1 MNLKYT
7 LIILFIAF
15 IFTRTLR
22 AENDT
27 LQRFPAQISFVYPL
41 GTSGVES
48 ANYEFNF
55 SLNVIM
61 GVTGV
66 IRGVECA
73 GIMNMTSGY
82 FTGFQGAGIINM
94 TNKKFKGVQAA
105 GITNIV
111 NDDFIGVQAAGIA
124 NIVNGNSNGVQ
135 AAGIANIGT
144 HFFVVG
150 QNIIRLNKPL
160 PIGTYILTIKNETE
174 QISKNFIVE

>member
-7 LIILFIAF
+7 LIILFITF

-41 GTSGVES
+41 GTNGVES

-73 GIMNMTSGY
+73 GIMNTVNHNVFGAQFAGIMNMASGY

-94 TNKKFKGVQAA
+94 TNKKSKEFKPRESL
-105 GITNIV
+105 I
-111 NDDFIGVQAAGIA
+111 
-124 NIVNGNSNGVQ
+124 
-135 AAGIANIGT
+135 
-144 HFFVVG
+144 
-150 QNIIRLNKPL
+150 
-160 PIGTYILTIKNETE
+160 
-174 QISKNFIVE
+174 